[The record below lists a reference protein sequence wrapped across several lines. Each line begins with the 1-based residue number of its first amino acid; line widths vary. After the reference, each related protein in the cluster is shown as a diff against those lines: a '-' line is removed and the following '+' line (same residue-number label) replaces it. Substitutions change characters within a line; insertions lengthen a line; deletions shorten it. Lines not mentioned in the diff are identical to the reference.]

1 MKGAAKMASN
11 LSNEQKSFYENVY
24 KVSKQEIEAISSQ
37 IERELAEVKER
48 ITKLNQEKQAVRQ
61 MYEGA
66 CQRLGLE
73 SEFDK
78 SEDSEVIEEED
89 E

>member
-1 MKGAAKMASN
+1 MLAN
-11 LSNEQKSFYENVY
+11 LTDEQKSFYENVY
-24 KVSKQEIEAISSQ
+24 KVSKQEIETISAQ

-66 CQRLGLE
+66 CSRLGIE

-78 SEDSEVIEEED
+78 SEESEVIEDEE
-89 E
+89 

>member
-1 MKGAAKMASN
+1 MSTN
-11 LSNEQKSFYENVY
+11 LSDEQKAFYENVY
-24 KVSKQEIEAISSQ
+24 KVSKQEIDTISAQ

-66 CQRLGLE
+66 CQRLGVE
-73 SEFDK
+73 SEFEK
-78 SEDSEVIEEED
+78 SEDNEMIEEED
-89 E
+89 

>member
-1 MKGAAKMASN
+1 MASN
-11 LSNEQKSFYENVY
+11 LSDEKKSFYENVY
-24 KVSKQEIEAISSQ
+24 KVSKQEIEAISAQ

-48 ITKLNQEKQAVRQ
+48 ITNLNQEKQDVRK

-66 CQRLGLE
+66 CSRLGIE

-78 SEDSEVIEEED
+78 SEESEVIEDEE
-89 E
+89 

>member
-1 MKGAAKMASN
+1 MAKN
-11 LSNEQKSFYENVY
+11 LSDDQKSFYENVY
-24 KVSKQEIEAISSQ
+24 KVSKQEIEAISAQ

-61 MYEGA
+61 MYDGA
-66 CQRLGLE
+66 CARLGIE

-78 SEDSEVIEEED
+78 AEDSEVIEEE
-89 E
+89 EE

>member
-1 MKGAAKMASN
+1 MASE
-11 LSNEQKSFYENVY
+11 LTEEQRSFYDNVY
-24 KVSKQEIEAISSQ
+24 KVSKQEIETISAQ

-48 ITKLNQEKQAVRQ
+48 ITKLNAEKQAVRQ

-66 CQRLGLE
+66 CSRLGIE

-78 SEDSEVIEEED
+78 SDDSEMLEEE
-89 E
+89 EEE

>member
-1 MKGAAKMASN
+1 MAGN
-11 LSNEQKSFYENVY
+11 LTDEQKSFYENVY
-24 KVSKQEIEAISSQ
+24 KVSKQEIESISAQ

-48 ITKLNQEKQAVRQ
+48 ITKLNAEKQAVRQ

-66 CQRLGLE
+66 CARLGVE
-73 SEFDK
+73 SEFEKAD
-78 SEDSEVIEEED
+78 DGEVIEEE

>member
-1 MKGAAKMASN
+1 MAIN
-11 LSNEQKSFYENVY
+11 LTDEQKSFYENVY
-24 KVSKQEIEAISSQ
+24 KVAKQEIESISAQ

-48 ITKLNQEKQAVRQ
+48 ITKLNAEKQAVRQ

-66 CQRLGLE
+66 CARLGVE
-73 SEFDK
+73 SEFEK
-78 SEDSEVIEEED
+78 SDEGEVIEEE